1 MPRSGDVDDYARS
14 SSPEDPNHGQQDSR
28 RSGNGRRIQDLADPL
43 KWIGIGLLGTYV
55 VTVVAAT
62 LPVKLLDPVWINRIC
77 GSIRGG
83 VSFPLEAMALIMLGA
98 YLQRTGKEPP
108 MVTDFRRLCSWVA
121 LGFVLMIPLQS
132 WAGQKLTD
140 LAVQNQQARIEPAQR
155 ALKAVYAAS
164 NAEELLNAIR
174 IIPGAPP
181 NISGRFEE
189 PVPKIRERLISEIE
203 PQVDQQKEQLNQVT
217 GEIRRDSFIN
227 LIKDGFVALFSAL
240 AFAAIG
246 RSKPYKPTLLQ
257 SLFGS
262 SRASSAAMEEF
273 SRLTDEYEQT

>member
-1 MPRSGDVDDYARS
+1 MPRSGNTDDYGRS
-14 SSPEDPNHGQQDSR
+14 SEPEDPNFGGKESSR
-28 RSGNGRRIQDLADPL
+28 RSGIGRRIQDLADPL
-43 KWIGIGLLGTYV
+43 KWIGIGLLGIYV
-55 VTVVAAT
+55 ATVVAAA
-62 LPVKLLDPVWINRIC
+62 LPVKLMDPIWINRIC

-83 VSFPLEAMALIMLGA
+83 VSFPLEAMALIMIGA

-108 MVTDFRRLCSWVA
+108 MVTDFRRLCSWAA
-121 LGFVLMIPLQS
+121 LGFLLMIPLQS

-140 LAVQNQQARIEPAQR
+140 LAVQNQQARIEPSQT
-155 ALKAVYAAS
+155 ALKAVYAAT

-189 PVPKIRERLISEIE
+189 PVPKVRARLISEIE
-203 PQVDQQKEQLNQVT
+203 PQVRRQKEQLKQVT

-246 RSKPYKPTLLQ
+246 RSKPNKPTFLQ
-257 SLFGS
+257 RLFGQP
-262 SRASSAAMEEF
+262 RTPEMEELAKL
-273 SRLTDEYEQT
+273 SDEYEQI

>member
-1 MPRSGDVDDYARS
+1 MPRSGNPDDYGRS
-14 SSPEDPNHGQQDSR
+14 SEPEDPNFGGKEASR
-28 RSGNGRRIQDLADPL
+28 RSGIGRRIQDLTDPL
-43 KWIGIGLLGTYV
+43 KWIGIGLLGIYV
-55 VTVVAAT
+55 ATVVAAA
-62 LPVKLLDPVWINRIC
+62 LPVKFMDPIWINRIC

-83 VSFPLEAMALIMLGA
+83 VSFPLEAMALIMIGA

-108 MVTDFRRLCSWVA
+108 MVTDFRRLCSWAA
-121 LGFVLMIPLQS
+121 LGFLLMIPLQS

-140 LAVQNQQARIEPAQR
+140 LAVQNQQARIEPAQT

-189 PVPKIRERLISEIE
+189 PVPKVRERLISEIE
-203 PQVDQQKEQLNQVT
+203 PQVRRQKEQLKQVT
-217 GEIRRDSFIN
+217 REIRRDSIIN
-227 LIKDGFVALFSAL
+227 LIKDGFVALLSAL

-246 RSKPYKPTLLQ
+246 RSKPHMPTFLQRLLGQ
-257 SLFGS
+257 PRTPEMKELAKLS
-262 SRASSAAMEEF
+262 
-273 SRLTDEYEQT
+273 DEYEQT

>member
-1 MPRSGDVDDYARS
+1 MPRSGNTDDYGRS
-14 SSPEDPNHGQQDSR
+14 SEPEDPNFGGKESSR
-28 RSGNGRRIQDLADPL
+28 RSGIGRRIQDLADPL
-43 KWIGIGLLGTYV
+43 KWIGIGLLGIYV
-55 VTVVAAT
+55 ATVVAAA
-62 LPVKLLDPVWINRIC
+62 LPVKLMDPIWINRIC

-83 VSFPLEAMALIMLGA
+83 VSFPLEAMALIMIGA

-108 MVTDFRRLCSWVA
+108 MVTDFRRLCSWAA
-121 LGFVLMIPLQS
+121 LGFLLMIPLQS

-140 LAVQNQQARIEPAQR
+140 LAVQNQQARIEPSQT
-155 ALKAVYAAS
+155 ALKAVYAAT

-189 PVPKIRERLISEIE
+189 PVPKVRARLISEIE
-203 PQVDQQKEQLNQVT
+203 PQVRRQKEQLKQVT
-217 GEIRRDSFIN
+217 REIRRDSIIN

-246 RSKPYKPTLLQ
+246 RSKPNKPTFLQ
-257 SLFGS
+257 RLFGQP
-262 SRASSAAMEEF
+262 RTPEMEELAKL
-273 SRLTDEYEQT
+273 SDEYEQI